1 MARELDE
8 LQTEELALAKAAAL
22 ADSEVA
28 RLTSMYEGVLDESS
42 LAARALM
49 ARLHPGSTGRAYY
62 YQCADDISRLD
73 SALQAHL
80 EGIVEHIGK
89 YLKCA
94 DELPS
99 PWKEFEPFDT
109 HSISELLQLAAAE
122 HARIGDSAQKLVR
135 TTLALELETAL
146 VKAASDEIDR
156 AARNSSADLLRRCQ
170 ALALAP
176 GKTEPDSDQIVR
188 EHVEGLVQAAL
199 PEDIASLQY
208 PAAKTALSRL
218 NQCHNELAQSQ
229 STLLKQE
236 LAALASSLVLPTQT
250 VDAIRNALS
259 VESEMLD
266 GWAKLW
272 STVSCGLDKDNAELE
287 RQRNELQRI
296 AASAGNSQIIHPD
309 DTLALSL
316 RRLLGMSQK
325 VCDVALAPAKPVAE
339 LSENTAPASLL
350 GLLALPQFSS
360 NAVDEDGDADMQEQG
375 EWRSE
380 GAFTTWEALL
390 ADAKTV
396 RKLDLDAQQAVVG
409 QIYAIKG
416 LEQQM

>member
-1 MARELDE
+1 
-8 LQTEELALAKAAAL
+8 
-22 ADSEVA
+22 
-28 RLTSMYEGVLDESS
+28 
-42 LAARALM
+42 
-49 ARLHPGSTGRAYY
+49 
-62 YQCADDISRLD
+62 
-73 SALQAHL
+73 
-80 EGIVEHIGK
+80 
-89 YLKCA
+89 
-94 DELPS
+94 
-99 PWKEFEPFDT
+99 
-109 HSISELLQLAAAE
+109 
-122 HARIGDSAQKLVR
+122 
-135 TTLALELETAL
+135 
-146 VKAASDEIDR
+146 
-156 AARNSSADLLRRCQ
+156 
-170 ALALAP
+170 
-176 GKTEPDSDQIVR
+176 
-188 EHVEGLVQAAL
+188 
-199 PEDIASLQY
+199 
-208 PAAKTALSRL
+208 
-218 NQCHNELAQSQ
+218 
-229 STLLKQE
+229 
-236 LAALASSLVLPTQT
+236 
-250 VDAIRNALS
+250 
-259 VESEMLD
+259 
-266 GWAKLW
+266 
-272 STVSCGLDKDNAELE
+272 
-287 RQRNELQRI
+287 NELQRI